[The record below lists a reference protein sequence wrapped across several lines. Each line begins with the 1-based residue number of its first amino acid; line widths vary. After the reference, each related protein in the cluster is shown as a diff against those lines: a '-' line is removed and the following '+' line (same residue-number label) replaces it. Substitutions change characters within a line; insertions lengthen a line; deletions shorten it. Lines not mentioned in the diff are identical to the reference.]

1 MPFIAN
7 PVKTYVGTVRE
18 NSAAPSAAAT
28 QCPVIRAPKYILQTE
43 TDAWILTDE
52 QLAAKFAGKKVV
64 VTAGPTAEPID
75 PVRVLTNRS
84 SGKQGYAIAGALAE
98 LGAEVTLVSGPTALS
113 APVGV
118 KRVWVET
125 AVDTGKVDMDGE
137 LARLLQS
144 E

>member
-1 MPFIAN
+1 MSAVRGAVSAVGCGVRGMLRLRASKMGNATIIGSMPFIAN

-64 VTAGPTAEPID
+64 VTGPVSD
-75 PVRVLTNRS
+75 GNRL
-84 SGKQGYAIAGALAE
+84 KAISIKPAN
-98 LGAEVTLVSGPTALS
+98 
-113 APVGV
+113 
-118 KRVWVET
+118 
-125 AVDTGKVDMDGE
+125 
-137 LARLLQS
+137 
-144 E
+144 